1 MKIKNIDTLIE
12 KFLSD
17 TISREELASLSEWA
31 SESREN
37 RAALSSRMKEWA
49 KDNGSFDADKAFG
62 RFKTRVAME
71 KRPARSNRRVWLWTA
86 AAAAALAVF
95 GLVSYQAYQVRT
107 YRNLLANEEVTV
119 KAPAGSK
126 SYAELPDGSKVW
138 LNAGSSLTYS
148 YDVSKKER
156 TVDLSG
162 EGFFEVYHDEKTPF
176 TVSSSSLNVRVLGT
190 KFNFRDYPE
199 DLLAEVTLTQGKI
212 ALSNQAGEELI
223 MSPDESVTFDKETGT
238 MTRGRSGYQVNEWV
252 SGNLVFDEAPLLEI
266 VRRLERAYSVKIN
279 ISSPE
284 LFGLRFY
291 GAFNSSRQDISEVLQ
306 SLSATGKFRYSKERN
321 VITLY

>member
-1 MKIKNIDTLIE
+1 MKIKNIDTLIA

-62 RFKTRVAME
+62 RFKTRVVME

-119 KAPAGSK
+119 KAPVGSK

-190 KFNFRDYPE
+190 KFNVIADE
-199 DLLAEVTLTQGKI
+199 KVLDDAGKI
-212 ALSNQAGEELI
+212 DAGKLNAFAFDQMQNGYYAIGEKVGQAWQTGKAL
-223 MSPDESVTFDKETGT
+223 
-238 MTRGRSGYQVNEWV
+238 MTRDAE
-252 SGNLVFDEAPLLEI
+252 
-266 VRRLERAYSVKIN
+266 
-279 ISSPE
+279 
-284 LFGLRFY
+284 
-291 GAFNSSRQDISEVLQ
+291 
-306 SLSATGKFRYSKERN
+306 
-321 VITLY
+321 

>member
-49 KDNGSFDADKAFG
+49 KGNDAFDAEKAFC
-62 RFKTRVAME
+62 RFKAHVAVE
-71 KRPARSNRRVWLWTA
+71 KKPALNHRRVWLWT
-86 AAAAALAVF
+86 AAALAVF

-156 TVDLSG
+156 TVGLSG

-238 MTRGRSGYQVNEWV
+238 MTRGRSGYHVNEWV

-306 SLSATGKFRYSKERN
+306 SLSATGKFRYSKEHN

>member
-17 TISREELASLSEWA
+17 TISREELASLSEWT

-37 RAALSSRMKEWA
+37 RESLSSCMKEWA
-49 KDNGSFDADKAFG
+49 KGNEAFDAEKAFC
-62 RFKTRVAME
+62 RFKAHVSVE

-148 YDVSKKER
+148 YDVNKKER